1 MDPELWKDIQG
12 NVEKMDDLYDAT
24 FYTWLKSEDNVLVTA
39 SYLQRLASEYDL
51 DRIEHALCWL
61 VNQWQLESIAVL
73 VKQVT
78 FDWVVTKGDQGE
90 LDRAK
95 LILAITDNWGIQYIA
110 RLACILLTGAT
121 ASSSPQLMPVF
132 KFSPCHSRM
141 SSLPGS
147 PMISHNTSPTTNSSM
162 FGPHGQT
169 YGHSLTSSSTSSSSL
184 SRPSTPPPSSH
195 SPLST
200 RSATSSSPSSPSPS
214 FSSTSTHQST
224 QGRRMAVSRRLGSP
238 MAMSTIT
245 NAASDAIR
253 HLGRTSSTVSQSG
266 FSRGGHHRQT
276 SSILPVQHQRQQD
289 HTQQGATASSTS
301 PLDSSSTPTSATSI
315 APGYSSHIHP
325 HQCNLPHHQHHH
337 HQRQQSPSQQ
347 QQQPQHLP
355 RNISHIANITRGVGT
370 HSRQQSQPGTVS
382 ASKQHWLQQQSAYSS
397 NPVFYMNKSLFMEEL
412 SKKWSFC
419 RLSEFFQ
426 HMDPASGI
434 SHRFKCKL
442 LKESALK
449 EEKSQ
454 KQSATSGSKR
464 DQTTKQQ
471 IHEEQSKPSES
482 NSREEQSK
490 ADGSVIVSPIDP
502 NQLDSDEGA
511 MDISV
516 DVEMMEN
523 DETPSTTS
531 QMSTAA
537 HVVRRIHDP
546 DLLHPFDSAIS
557 SSSTTINSTRNGP
570 TSTPINVSQHEQT
583 QYHSIQN
590 YTHGDYNDD
599 MNSGLSRGCK
609 PAENSHQHCRS
620 QTVNATMCSGLG
632 ITGTILTSSSS
643 SCSSSASSPTS
654 TAAASASLS
663 TLTLTES
670 GMEPS
675 SKPLSQPQSHQHQS
689 SLPPYNSSF
698 SSPGLYRHATAHS
711 ATASSPSVPNSSTSV
726 ATPSSTTTLSIHANT
741 SQRHTHDST
750 STKRKNS
757 LGVSLT
763 PQSHCSSFS
772 STSSSSAT
780 AHSSA
785 DASMPSS
792 SSIFPGARRT
802 STSTST
808 TNEDLKRLRCS
819 RQNSTTSTSGI

>member
-1 MDPELWKDIQG
+1 PELWKDIQG

-121 ASSSPQLMPVF
+121 ASSSPQLMP
-132 KFSPCHSRM
+132 
-141 SSLPGS
+141 
-147 PMISHNTSPTTNSSM
+147 
-162 FGPHGQT
+162 
-169 YGHSLTSSSTSSSSL
+169 
-184 SRPSTPPPSSH
+184 
-195 SPLST
+195 
-200 RSATSSSPSSPSPS
+200 
-214 FSSTSTHQST
+214 
-224 QGRRMAVSRRLGSP
+224 GRRMAVSRRLGSP

-253 HLGRTSSTVSQSG
+253 HLGRTSST
-266 FSRGGHHRQT
+266 
-276 SSILPVQHQRQQD
+276 
-289 HTQQGATASSTS
+289 
-301 PLDSSSTPTSATSI
+301 
-315 APGYSSHIHP
+315 
-325 HQCNLPHHQHHH
+325 
-337 HQRQQSPSQQ
+337 
-347 QQQPQHLP
+347 
-355 RNISHIANITRGVGT
+355 
-370 HSRQQSQPGTVS
+370 
-382 ASKQHWLQQQSAYSS
+382 
-397 NPVFYMNKSLFMEEL
+397 SLFMEEL

-490 ADGSVIVSPIDP
+490 ADGGVIVSPIDP
-502 NQLDSDEGA
+502 NQLGSDKGA

-570 TSTPINVSQHEQT
+570 ISTPINVSQHEQT

-689 SLPPYNSSF
+689 SLPPYNSNF
-698 SSPGLYRHATAHS
+698 STPGLYRHATAHS
-711 ATASSPSVPNSSTSV
+711 ATASSPSIPNSSTSV